1 MPAAELTAADVPA
14 VGTTRPSVW
23 RRLSRWLAE
32 AALLAAVL
40 LGVQLWTTRDAVSG
54 VAPAFE
60 AELLD
65 GRVVSLADYR
75 GEPLLVH
82 FWATWCPACR
92 FEQGTVESIARD
104 HQVLTVAMQSGS
116 APELVAYV
124 AEHRIDFPVHVDEH
138 GEMAARW
145 GVTGL
150 PTSFVLDGRGRIR
163 HVTAGFT
170 TGLGLRLRL
179 WLARD

>member
-1 MPAAELTAADVPA
+1 MTFATGPI
-14 VGTTRPSVW
+14 R
-23 RRLSRWLAE
+23 RRLLRWLAQ

-40 LGVQLWTTRDAVSG
+40 YGAHLWTTRAAVAG
-54 VAPAFE
+54 MAPAFE
-60 AELLD
+60 AVLLD
-65 GRVVSLADYR
+65 GRRVTLDDYR
-75 GEPLLVH
+75 GRPLLVH

-92 FEQGTVESIARD
+92 FEQGSIDAIAQD
-104 HQVLTVAMQSGS
+104 HQVLTVAMQSGD
-116 APELVAYV
+116 AREVGGYVGEQELT
-124 AEHRIDFPVHVDEH
+124 FPVHVDER

-150 PTSFVLDGRGRIR
+150 PTSFVIDGSGSIR

-179 WLARD
+179 WLART

>member
-1 MPAAELTAADVPA
+1 MPAADVAAADAHPVA
-14 VGTTRPSVW
+14 TRTPFVW
-23 RRLSRWLAE
+23 RRLPRWLAQ

-40 LGVQLWTTRDAVSG
+40 LGVHLWTTRDAVSG
-54 VAPAFE
+54 AAPAFE

-65 GRVVSLADYR
+65 GRRFSLADYR
-75 GEPLLVH
+75 GAPLLVH

-116 APELVAYV
+116 AAELAKYL
-124 AEHRIDFPVHVDEH
+124 AEQDVDFPVHVDEE

-150 PTSFVLDGRGRIR
+150 PTSFVIDGRGRIR